1 MSVKE
6 VHDFPA
12 PPFGTNGF
20 RLERIGVVA
29 VREMAQGQEREQD
42 TRECKSGTRRNRR
55 CDALGTELSA
65 P

>member
-6 VHDFPA
+6 VPDFPP

-29 VREMAQGQEREQD
+29 LKEMVQGQEL
-42 TRECKSGTRRNRR
+42 ECNSGT
-55 CDALGTELSA
+55 CPLQHVKELK
-65 P
+65 